1 VCLSFKFHYWKL
13 LIKNIFI
20 LHTHPTPSLGTEM
33 HKPGYACSPLSGS

>member
-20 LHTHPTPSLGTEM
+20 LYIHPTPFLRIEM
-33 HKPGYACSPLSGS
+33 H